1 MTKVGKPYTMVYPNL
16 ELWSR
21 LTRLISFVKFQPR
34 SYRELSA
41 QVGIS
46 KFWASMESEQHVIQ
60 GWTKDG
66 PHHLGKLGEH
76 IVVETYMD
84 IEGEREIR
92 TCYMCWKHEHPQNPQ
107 IWTLLLTNPK
117 LPGHLLA
124 WRLVVPVAVLVKSQ
138 NGNNEKNKRTNHVD
152 LPRLVMKC
160 VRGWDQ

>member
-1 MTKVGKPYTMVYPNL
+1 MVTSYQADFFRQGSAEIIP
-16 ELWSR
+16 WI
-21 LTRLISFVKFQPR
+21 ISPSCCWHWV
-34 SYRELSA
+34 SS
-41 QVGIS
+41 GIS

>member
-21 LTRLISFVKFQPR
+21 LTRVQPR
-34 SYRELSA
+34 SYHELSA
-41 QVGIS
+41 QVAVDTGY
-46 KFWASMESEQHVIQ
+46 
-60 GWTKDG
+60 
-66 PHHLGKLGEH
+66 L
-76 IVVETYMD
+76 VVFQNFGQAWKVNNMWYKVEPRMGLITLVNLVN
-84 IEGEREIR
+84 ILLWKHKGL
-92 TCYMCWKHEHPQNPQ
+92 CWKHEHPQNPQ

-152 LPRLVMKC
+152 FPRLVMKC